1 MPEKMVGKRAKHK
14 ERIRNQKRVKHKE
27 RLRKQ
32 KRVKQENQLVVD
44 VNQNK
49 K

>member
-1 MPEKMVGKRAKHK
+1 MAEKMVGKRAKPK

-32 KRVKQENQLVVD
+32 ENQLVVD